1 MESITIKA
9 TINAPIEKVWKFW
22 SSPEHITQ
30 WYFASEDWHAP
41 KAENDFRTGGKF
53 LTRMEAK
60 DGSFGFDFE
69 GRYELVKTNELI
81 SYTLIDERRVTIT
94 FTEVGKSTQVIET
107 FDAENENHIDMQSA
121 GWQNIL
127 NNFKHYTET
136 NI

>member
-60 DGSFGFDFE
+60 DGSFGFDFW
-69 GRYELVKTNELI
+69 GIYNHIIPNELI
-81 SYTLIDERRVTIT
+81 EYTMGDNRKAKVLFVFENSQTSITTIFEAEDENP
-94 FTEVGKSTQVIET
+94 IE
-107 FDAENENHIDMQSA
+107 MQQF
-121 GWQNIL
+121 GWQAIL
-127 NNFKHYTET
+127 NNFKKYAELA
-136 NI
+136 